1 MPGWCRNWTD
11 LKGLKQSTCTCIY
24 IYIVYS
30 CNVCAIATIPKH
42 NTSQYHG
49 FCRYHILLIH
59 LLYWNTMFV
68 WLPRCRLTHKDQIIA
83 NHAWFGLR
91 VSIFTIICPTNGDN
105 RQTRFKRRGG
115 RPEKQAF
122 QSGKSPVS
130 STGDAPKG
138 LTQFDLQLELLNWPL
153 GWCWKLDSS

>member
-1 MPGWCRNWTD
+1 MY
-11 LKGLKQSTCTCIY
+11 IY